1 MLDRNKA
8 PPKNR
13 RKTLIGKNILW
24 HGKNQVVFSS
34 AFPTRQCCCIFRNK
48 LARAHCWTGQGCL
61 WRVSHSSAWR
71 CLNVRLTGPWNGW
84 PPISTICLQCTTMMA
99 RGRRVKCVSWQWV
112 GRGFTARPSS
122 CSCSGYMA
130 APPPRP
136 AAQKWPL
143 TALPPASQMAYF
155 QCFAATTCQHWHCLP
170 LPSRQCPSFVLFS
183 SSLRSRVIPQKS
195 KNHLVSIAQTFR
207 MHKYF

>member
-143 TALPPASQMAYF
+143 TALHCLQRPSWPTSNALQQQPASIDIASLAHPSF
-155 QCFAATTCQHWHCLP
+155 CFP
-170 LPSRQCPSFVLFS
+170 LPWDLAL
-183 SSLRSRVIPQKS
+183 SLKS
-195 KNHLVSIAQTFR
+195 QRIILCQ
-207 MHKYF
+207 

>member
-1 MLDRNKA
+1 MLFHLLGQAKVRILKITYRTENQLIIWE
-8 PPKNR
+8 KNNLNQICYVITE
-13 RKTLIGKNILW
+13 KGPHDNSYKYVTAIGNNILW

-99 RGRRVKCVSWQWV
+99 RGRRVKCVS
-112 GRGFTARPSS
+112 
-122 CSCSGYMA
+122 
-130 APPPRP
+130 
-136 AAQKWPL
+136 
-143 TALPPASQMAYF
+143 
-155 QCFAATTCQHWHCLP
+155 
-170 LPSRQCPSFVLFS
+170 
-183 SSLRSRVIPQKS
+183 
-195 KNHLVSIAQTFR
+195 
-207 MHKYF
+207 